1 MNRSLYT
8 APESLTQD
16 KQVGQNMTTRNK
28 WLLGA
33 AATLLLAGGGALA
46 VFAGK
51 GSGAKE
57 EKADPVLEFQTKE
70 VVHPLLV
77 SMPALIEFSGPLVAP
92 NTAIV
97 HSKVAGT
104 LISLHVGE
112 GSRVSMGQSLGDVD
126 LEDLHL
132 RLAERQANV
141 AATRAQFEQ
150 SEKVYKTN
158 EGLAAQNFIASTALD
173 SSRATMEAARGAWL
187 AAKAQAENGQVSLR
201 LAGLTSPI
209 NGIVAKRFA
218 VPGEKLAMEQQ
229 ILSIVDLSRLELAGL
244 VGTHEVSR
252 LKPGMAV
259 DVQVEGVEHPVTA
272 HIARISPIAEP
283 GTRSIT
289 VTLAL
294 DNPGEQFRAGQY
306 AVAKLLLPDEAE
318 RLTVPETAISSTGGQ
333 SQVWLIEQGSLTRRI
348 VTLGRKD
355 ARQGLV
361 EILQGLNPQAQVLA
375 LRFDNLK
382 EGAKAQVLANRAAK
396 PASGAASSTV
406 AAKG

>member
-1 MNRSLYT
+1 
-8 APESLTQD
+8 
-16 KQVGQNMTTRNK
+16 
-28 WLLGA
+28 
-33 AATLLLAGGGALA
+33 
-46 VFAGK
+46 
-51 GSGAKE
+51 
-57 EKADPVLEFQTKE
+57 
-70 VVHPLLV
+70 
-77 SMPALIEFSGPLVAP
+77 PALIEFSGPLVAP

-104 LISLHVGE
+104 LLSLNVGE
-112 GSRVSMGQSLGDVD
+112 GSRVSMGQSLGNVD

-150 SEKVYKTN
+150 AEKVYKTN
-158 EGLAAQNFIASTALD
+158 EGLAAQNFIAATALD
-173 SSRATMEAARGAWL
+173 SSRASMEAARGAWL

-201 LAGLTSPI
+201 LASLTSPL

-218 VPGEKLAMEQQ
+218 VPGEKLALEQQ

-259 DVQVEGVEHPVTA
+259 EVQVEGVDKPVTA

-294 DNPGEQFRAGQY
+294 ENPGEQFRAGQY
-306 AVAKLLLPDEAE
+306 AVAKLLLPDETE
-318 RLTVPETAISSTGGQ
+318 RLTVPDSAISSTGGQ
-333 SQVWLIEQGSLTRRI
+333 SQVWLIEQGGLTRRI

-361 EILQGLNPQAQVLA
+361 EVLQGLNPQAQVLA

-382 EGAKAQVLANRAAK
+382 EGAKAQILADK
-396 PASGAASSTV
+396 PARPATVASMSATAASN
-406 AAKG
+406 